1 MRTAR
6 EGAGARRA
14 AREGPRGATVRRAT
28 QSRPPQC
35 AFARGGEEK
44 MIRFRVWMVVV
55 SYIHFILGQ
64 AVGLNHGLEV
74 YNTA

>member
-1 MRTAR
+1 MNFSGCYSTLRD
-6 EGAGARRA
+6 AG
-14 AREGPRGATVRRAT
+14 
-28 QSRPPQC
+28 SRPPQC
-35 AFARGGEEK
+35 AFAAGGEEK

-74 YNTA
+74 

>member
-14 AREGPRGATVRRAT
+14 AREGPRGATVRRA
-28 QSRPPQC
+28 S
-35 AFARGGEEK
+35 AGGGEEE
-44 MIRFRVWMVVV
+44 MIRFRIWMVVV

-74 YNTA
+74 YNAAQYGLLVRV

>member
-14 AREGPRGATVRRAT
+14 ASCEGGAEGGDGAPRDA

-35 AFARGGEEK
+35 ASAGGGEEE

-55 SYIHFILGQ
+55 SYIHFILG
-64 AVGLNHGLEV
+64 
-74 YNTA
+74 

>member
-1 MRTAR
+1 VRTAR

-28 QSRPPQC
+28 HR
-35 AFARGGEEK
+35 AGRRNARLLGGGEEE
-44 MIRFRVWMVVV
+44 MIWFRVWMVVV

-64 AVGLNHGLEV
+64 AVGLNHGMEV
-74 YNTA
+74 